1 MKDGIK
7 ESDAKKESDY
17 YFKKNDSCHLDECN
31 MYELNGEMVYVMSA
45 TYPFVPPCMK
55 GSVADIKG
63 FVPNVRP

>member
-1 MKDGIK
+1 
-7 ESDAKKESDY
+7 
-17 YFKKNDSCHLDECN
+17 